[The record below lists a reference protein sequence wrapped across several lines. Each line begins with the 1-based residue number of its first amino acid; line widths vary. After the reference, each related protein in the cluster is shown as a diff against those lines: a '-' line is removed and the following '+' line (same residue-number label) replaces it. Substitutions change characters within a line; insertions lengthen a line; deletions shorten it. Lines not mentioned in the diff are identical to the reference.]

1 MSDELLA
8 VNQYMYFHFR
18 CDDYGYDLLS
28 NLFKR
33 TAIHEMLHV
42 ERLAERILFLKGEVE
57 MTPSGSVEK
66 IHCVKEMLKK
76 RLKWKPAA
84 WTIITTGPTS
94 AARMPI
100 R

>member
-1 MSDELLA
+1 MSKKEKSIELLNKAVSDELLA

-42 ERLAERILFLKGEVE
+42 ERLAERILFLKGEDPVRFGRKNPLRE
-57 MTPSGSVEK
+57 GDAEKSG
-66 IHCVKEMLKK
+66 
-76 RLKWKPAA
+76 
-84 WTIITTGPTS
+84 
-94 AARMPI
+94 
-100 R
+100 